1 MVLANLDTFYSVQWL
16 ICEITEWWYRVSH
29 VADRFCHP
37 FAANGL
43 ITGAIK
49 FHAII
54 NNKLQYIDAHVDR
67 WGSGKTTYYN
77 QRIFIMP

>member
-1 MVLANLDTFYSVQWL
+1 MTS
-16 ICEITEWWYRVSH
+16 CR

-37 FAANGL
+37 FATNGL

-54 NNKLQYIDAHVDR
+54 NNKLRYIDARADR
-67 WGSGKTTYYN
+67 
-77 QRIFIMP
+77 